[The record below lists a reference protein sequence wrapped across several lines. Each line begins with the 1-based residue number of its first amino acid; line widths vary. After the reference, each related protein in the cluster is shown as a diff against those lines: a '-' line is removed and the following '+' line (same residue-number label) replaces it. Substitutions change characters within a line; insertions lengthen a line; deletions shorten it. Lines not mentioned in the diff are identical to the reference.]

1 MEYVPCIG
9 NSSYSFWWIL
19 LKLYRCFKD
28 GLEICI
34 LFFQNP
40 EIIFYHFFRIF
51 NLDIFRALILQ
62 ICIWSIYLVS
72 ATPPTVFGESFWNF
86 TVVFRMVWRYAYCFL
101 RILKLFFLHF
111 NLDIF
116 SSLYATDM
124 YREYMPC
131 IGNPAYS
138 FRPILLKLYRY
149 FAAFLWF
156 HMRNLSL
163 AGYNCSGGAS
173 CMACSF
179 ILLWKQLMQ
188 IVGQKWLNLV
198 TWTCGSWSEG
208 QHDLYFMVHWFC
220 LISGRLF
227 DVWTSYFGSMN
238 QYGST
243 FDLKI
248 NVGYCDL
255 YFMVQWF
262 CVSCWILLDVWT
274 SYFGIMGQYDLMF
287 DLKINVGLCDLCFM
301 LQWFCLIS
309 PRLFDDECHIFR

>member
-1 MEYVPCIG
+1 MVYVPCIG

-179 ILLWKQLMQ
+179 IVLCNLKTLKLQMDRVKWIWYLSHMRAAKVQASLHIRAVLPEPLLLAHTSSESRGTFRQKARSLAPLIGWACAVKICDDGMLEDTNSLDGAQ
-188 IVGQKWLNLV
+188 IIFHMIY
-198 TWTCGSWSEG
+198 E
-208 QHDLYFMVHWFC
+208 MVPSH
-220 LISGRLF
+220 
-227 DVWTSYFGSMN
+227 
-238 QYGST
+238 
-243 FDLKI
+243 
-248 NVGYCDL
+248 
-255 YFMVQWF
+255 
-262 CVSCWILLDVWT
+262 
-274 SYFGIMGQYDLMF
+274 
-287 DLKINVGLCDLCFM
+287 
-301 LQWFCLIS
+301 S
-309 PRLFDDECHIFR
+309 PSQ

>member
-9 NSSYSFWWIL
+9 NSSYSFWWIF

-40 EIIFYHFFRIF
+40 EIIFYHFLRIF

-72 ATPPTVFGESFWNF
+72 ATPPTVFGKSFWNF
-86 TVVFRMVWRYAYCFL
+86 TVVFRMVWRYAYCFF

-179 ILLWKQLMQ
+179 IYWSFWNFADVFFMVWGCACGLDI
-188 IVGQKWLNLV
+188 IVGLFFITFSTL
-198 TWTCGSWSEG
+198 WT
-208 QHDLYFMVHWFC
+208 
-220 LISGRLF
+220 
-227 DVWTSYFGSMN
+227 
-238 QYGST
+238 
-243 FDLKI
+243 
-248 NVGYCDL
+248 
-255 YFMVQWF
+255 
-262 CVSCWILLDVWT
+262 
-274 SYFGIMGQYDLMF
+274 
-287 DLKINVGLCDLCFM
+287 
-301 LQWFCLIS
+301 
-309 PRLFDDECHIFR
+309 

>member
-9 NSSYSFWWIL
+9 NSSYSFWRIL

-34 LFFQNP
+34 LFFQNT

-131 IGNPAYS
+131 IGNPRLQFLGQS
-138 FRPILLKLYRY
+138 FWNFTGTLQLSFD
-149 FAAFLWF
+149 FAWEIC
-156 HMRNLSL
+156 H
-163 AGYNCSGGAS
+163 
-173 CMACSF
+173 
-179 ILLWKQLMQ
+179 
-188 IVGQKWLNLV
+188 
-198 TWTCGSWSEG
+198 
-208 QHDLYFMVHWFC
+208 
-220 LISGRLF
+220 
-227 DVWTSYFGSMN
+227 
-238 QYGST
+238 
-243 FDLKI
+243 
-248 NVGYCDL
+248 
-255 YFMVQWF
+255 
-262 CVSCWILLDVWT
+262 LLDITAVAGHLAWLAVLLAVE
-274 SYFGIMGQYDLMF
+274 FL
-287 DLKINVGLCDLCFM
+287 L
-301 LQWFCLIS
+301 
-309 PRLFDDECHIFR
+309 

>member
-86 TVVFRMVWRYAYCFL
+86 TVVFRMVWRYAYYFL

-179 ILLWKQLMQ
+179 IRLR
-188 IVGQKWLNLV
+188 
-198 TWTCGSWSEG
+198 
-208 QHDLYFMVHWFC
+208 DLTLKGPC
-220 LISGRLF
+220 EQNISRTA
-227 DVWTSYFGSMN
+227 WARIMIFGS
-238 QYGST
+238 Q
-243 FDLKI
+243 
-248 NVGYCDL
+248 
-255 YFMVQWF
+255 
-262 CVSCWILLDVWT
+262 
-274 SYFGIMGQYDLMF
+274 IMS
-287 DLKINVGLCDLCFM
+287 KV
-301 LQWFCLIS
+301 
-309 PRLFDDECHIFR
+309 

>member
-179 ILLWKQLMQ
+179 IFLANAAVEIPALCTDAITSFTCWRNGLHFLLRDP
-188 IVGQKWLNLV
+188 
-198 TWTCGSWSEG
+198 SWPAA
-208 QHDLYFMVHWFC
+208 
-220 LISGRLF
+220 LIQS
-227 DVWTSYFGSMN
+227 
-238 QYGST
+238 
-243 FDLKI
+243 
-248 NVGYCDL
+248 
-255 YFMVQWF
+255 
-262 CVSCWILLDVWT
+262 
-274 SYFGIMGQYDLMF
+274 
-287 DLKINVGLCDLCFM
+287 
-301 LQWFCLIS
+301 S
-309 PRLFDDECHIFR
+309 PRFLLVAISFIICIMVSQDNQWACFTDAMEVAI

>member
-40 EIIFYHFFRIF
+40 EIIFYHFFPIF

-101 RILKLFFLHF
+101 RILIFFFFLHF
-111 NLDIF
+111 SLDIF

-179 ILLWKQLMQ
+179 IICCLQS
-188 IVGQKWLNLV
+188 I
-198 TWTCGSWSEG
+198 TCGMLSAVYHLWSVVCS
-208 QHDLYFMVHWFC
+208 QSLVICF
-220 LISGRLF
+220 LQSI
-227 DVWTSYFGSMN
+227 T
-238 QYGST
+238 
-243 FDLKI
+243 
-248 NVGYCDL
+248 CDL
-255 YFMVQWF
+255 LTAVYHLW
-262 CVSCWILLDVWT
+262 
-274 SYFGIMGQYDLMF
+274 
-287 DLKINVGLCDLCFM
+287 CDLFSAVYH
-301 LQWFCLIS
+301 LQSVVCSLSLVICCL
-309 PRLFDDECHIFR
+309 

>member
-72 ATPPTVFGESFWNF
+72 ATPPTVFGKSFWNF

-116 SSLYATDM
+116 SSLYAV
-124 YREYMPC
+124 
-131 IGNPAYS
+131 NVWKKKAKAS
-138 FRPILLKLYRY
+138 
-149 FAAFLWF
+149 FLWF
-156 HMRNLSL
+156 HLRNLSL

-179 ILLWKQLMQ
+179 IYLRGVWCILKFMSPQQKGRVKLHWFWCESWWHWHSLLSTLYLVNTWLDSDQTHMDTSLGWGKQL
-188 IVGQKWLNLV
+188 ISVFV
-198 TWTCGSWSEG
+198 TLT
-208 QHDLYFMVHWFC
+208 
-220 LISGRLF
+220 
-227 DVWTSYFGSMN
+227 
-238 QYGST
+238 
-243 FDLKI
+243 
-248 NVGYCDL
+248 
-255 YFMVQWF
+255 
-262 CVSCWILLDVWT
+262 LL
-274 SYFGIMGQYDLMF
+274 SRSQ
-287 DLKINVGLCDLCFM
+287 
-301 LQWFCLIS
+301 
-309 PRLFDDECHIFR
+309 

>member
-1 MEYVPCIG
+1 MYLVSATPPTVFGE
-9 NSSYSFWWIL
+9 SFWNFTDV
-19 LKLYRCFKD
+19 FKD

-51 NLDIFRALILQ
+51 NLDIFRALMLQ

-116 SSLYATDM
+116 SSLYAV
-124 YREYMPC
+124 
-131 IGNPAYS
+131 NVWKKKA
-138 FRPILLKLYRY
+138 K
-149 FAAFLWF
+149 AAFLWF

-179 ILLWKQLMQ
+179 IFKYEAYP
-188 IVGQKWLNLV
+188 IK
-198 TWTCGSWSEG
+198 
-208 QHDLYFMVHWFC
+208 
-220 LISGRLF
+220 
-227 DVWTSYFGSMN
+227 WTSDTWSFAG
-238 QYGST
+238 
-243 FDLKI
+243 
-248 NVGYCDL
+248 L
-255 YFMVQWF
+255 YLPCGIELSWKCKKPVKAFV
-262 CVSCWILLDVWT
+262 ILALSAT
-274 SYFGIMGQYDLMF
+274 L
-287 DLKINVGLCDLCFM
+287 
-301 LQWFCLIS
+301 LQC
-309 PRLFDDECHIFR
+309 

>member
-9 NSSYSFWWIL
+9 NSSYSFWRIL

-34 LFFQNP
+34 LFFQSP

-179 ILLWKQLMQ
+179 IFVMFVPLSITKLCLLSNLKVKKFW
-188 IVGQKWLNLV
+188 ISRYNGQSCRKAILV
-198 TWTCGSWSEG
+198 HVQATCISLQKVDIAW
-208 QHDLYFMVHWFC
+208 H
-220 LISGRLF
+220 LICFL
-227 DVWTSYFGSMN
+227 
-238 QYGST
+238 
-243 FDLKI
+243 
-248 NVGYCDL
+248 
-255 YFMVQWF
+255 F
-262 CVSCWILLDVWT
+262 CVYPGRWAKLLVER
-274 SYFGIMGQYDLMF
+274 LH
-287 DLKINVGLCDLCFM
+287 N
-301 LQWFCLIS
+301 CLHIYTPVS
-309 PRLFDDECHIFR
+309 GAQVNITIARYIIFRNKIKAC

>member
-62 ICIWSIYLVS
+62 ICIWSMYLVS

-86 TVVFRMVWRYAYCFL
+86 TVVSRMVWRYAYCFL

-179 ILLWKQLMQ
+179 ISLEIKAKNCQ
-188 IVGQKWLNLV
+188 IQICRTVKITKIQICKTVKLTKMIFSL
-198 TWTCGSWSEG
+198 SE
-208 QHDLYFMVHWFC
+208 
-220 LISGRLF
+220 ISLF
-227 DVWTSYFGSMN
+227 VIFTVYLTEKS
-238 QYGST
+238 
-243 FDLKI
+243 
-248 NVGYCDL
+248 
-255 YFMVQWF
+255 
-262 CVSCWILLDVWT
+262 
-274 SYFGIMGQYDLMF
+274 
-287 DLKINVGLCDLCFM
+287 
-301 LQWFCLIS
+301 
-309 PRLFDDECHIFR
+309 LFHRKA

>member
-9 NSSYSFWWIL
+9 NSPYSFWWIL
-19 LKLYRCFKD
+19 LKLYRCFND

-116 SSLYATDM
+116 SSLNATDM

-179 ILLWKQLMQ
+179 ICVCNSKSDFIQF
-188 IVGQKWLNLV
+188 
-198 TWTCGSWSEG
+198 CF
-208 QHDLYFMVHWFC
+208 HDLIHVYNPGAG
-220 LISGRLF
+220 GRQPPGDKVLMSAETSCHFGHLLLVSNHRRQQFLKNPSFYLF
-227 DVWTSYFGSMN
+227 SHTK
-238 QYGST
+238 T
-243 FDLKI
+243 
-248 NVGYCDL
+248 
-255 YFMVQWF
+255 
-262 CVSCWILLDVWT
+262 
-274 SYFGIMGQYDLMF
+274 
-287 DLKINVGLCDLCFM
+287 
-301 LQWFCLIS
+301 
-309 PRLFDDECHIFR
+309 

>member
-1 MEYVPCIG
+1 MEYVPCIGNSSYSFWRILLKLYRCFKDGLKICIFFFQNPEIIFYHFLRIFRHFSSPYTTDMYMEYVPCIG

-173 CMACSF
+173 CLACSF
-179 ILLWKQLMQ
+179 IRY
-188 IVGQKWLNLV
+188 I
-198 TWTCGSWSEG
+198 
-208 QHDLYFMVHWFC
+208 MVF
-220 LISGRLF
+220 
-227 DVWTSYFGSMN
+227 
-238 QYGST
+238 
-243 FDLKI
+243 
-248 NVGYCDL
+248 
-255 YFMVQWF
+255 
-262 CVSCWILLDVWT
+262 
-274 SYFGIMGQYDLMF
+274 
-287 DLKINVGLCDLCFM
+287 
-301 LQWFCLIS
+301 
-309 PRLFDDECHIFR
+309 